1 MKNFG
6 IGKIGAIVVN
16 QVTIAT
22 TVCIAITAVAAIG
35 IFSGLKFNGD
45 VADLLK
51 VDTPGYRALQRVEK
65 QFHPFSTDEIVVIES
80 SGLNDPDTY
89 RALEDFVSELNLVSG
104 VEAVLSIFSLPG
116 SGGLTEPYLSS
127 ETAGLLSP
135 EQRLMRLV
143 ELQPL
148 ADTMLSEDL
157 STTLVILMIAQ
168 EPGDGQTVL
177 STEGRVEID
186 EIVGEYAPG
195 LTITI
200 GGMGE
205 VHRSIEE
212 ALRKDQR
219 SLATYST
226 LLCVLLSLLVF
237 RSWRGA
243 LICAIP
249 PVTGALWFFG
259 FAAFARITID
269 PITTIIPTL
278 LIVVGFAD
286 SVHLYFSFLR
296 SRRNEPSLA
305 KAVRNTVQQT
315 GPACFLTSLTTAIAC
330 LGIGLAGS
338 EALGNFAVGGF
349 FGMAI
354 QFLAVILLFPLLALW
369 LSPEKPAPDRR
380 PEARFGLV
388 AKAATRLLDHGWPV
402 IVVSIMVFAGLL
414 YTQSQLK
421 IGFRL
426 SEHLQAESS
435 LRKLEIR
442 LSEKSL
448 GSGQLFVVI
457 GDADGK
463 KGVTE
468 EDIANLNRIGEAV
481 YAGSATDTRS
491 AMFPSI
497 EQINRLSQEGHALL
511 KRYVSQDGLSYLL
524 PVAIDPS
531 LLSGEIVEE
540 ARMISDR
547 VRSAG
552 IETTF
557 EIVGLPLLSAT
568 EVPNMIADLRL
579 GFYVALT
586 LVVFLLVFATGSLRL
601 GLISLI
607 PNLIPILGVEGAL
620 FVTSQQLTMTAAVAL
635 TVAFGIAVDNSIHL
649 LNRYQFKRTAQ
660 PQSGIDEAVMDV
672 ASPITATTVLL
683 IAGLL
688 VTQISSLPT
697 VATFGQLVCAALL
710 LALFSSL
717 FLLPAFVEP
726 GKRRKAHP

>member
-1 MKNFG
+1 MKKFG
-6 IGKIGAIVVN
+6 IGKIGAIVVG
-16 QVTIAT
+16 QVAIAAMI
-22 TVCIAITAVAAIG
+22 CIAITAASAFG

-51 VDTPGYRALQRVEK
+51 VDTPGYRALQRVETE
-65 QFHPFSTDEIVVIES
+65 FHPFSTDEIVVVES
-80 SGLNDPDTY
+80 AGFNDADTY
-89 RALEDFVSELNLVSG
+89 RALEDFVSELNLVTG
-104 VEAVLSIFSLPG
+104 VEAVLSVYSLPG
-116 SGGLTEPYLSS
+116 SGGMAEPYLSS
-127 ETAGLLSP
+127 ELAGQLPP
-135 EQRLMRLV
+135 EQRLEQLA

-148 ADTMLSEDL
+148 AEDL
-157 STTLVILMIAQ
+157 LSKDMTTTLVILMIAQ
-168 EPGDGQTVL
+168 PAGDGQTVL
-177 STEGRVEID
+177 SPTGRAEID
-186 EIVGEYAPG
+186 EIINDYAPA
-195 LTITI
+195 LTVTI
-200 GGMGE
+200 GGMSE

-226 LLCVLLSLLVF
+226 LLCVLLSLVVF

-259 FAAFARITID
+259 FAAFAGITID

-296 SRRNEPSLA
+296 LRRNEPVLVN
-305 KAVRNTVQQT
+305 AVRTTIEQT
-315 GPACFLTSLTTAIAC
+315 GPACFLTSLTTAVAC

-338 EALGNFAVGGF
+338 EALNNFAVGGF

-369 LSPEKPAPDRR
+369 LSPKTTPQDTP
-380 PEARFGLV
+380 PVTPFGAV
-388 AKAATRLLDHGWPV
+388 GRAATDLLDHSWPV
-402 IVVSIMVFAGLL
+402 IVVSVLVFGGLL
-414 YTQSQLK
+414 YTQSQLQ

-426 SEHLQAESS
+426 SEHLRDDSP

-448 GSGQLFVVI
+448 GSGQLFVVVK
-457 GDADGK
+457 DADGK
-463 KGVTE
+463 KGITE
-468 EDIANLNRIGEAV
+468 EDIENLKRIGEAV
-481 YAGSATDTRS
+481 YSGAGSET

-497 EQINRLSQEGHALL
+497 EQIERLNLEGHPLL
-511 KRYVSQDGLSYLL
+511 KRYVAQDGLSYLL

-531 LLSGEIVEE
+531 LLSGQIVDE
-540 ARMISDR
+540 ARSIGDR
-547 VRSAG
+547 LRTAG
-552 IETTF
+552 FDETF

-568 EVPNMIADLRL
+568 EVPIMIANLRL
-579 GFYVALT
+579 GFYVALA
-586 LVVFLLVFATGSLRL
+586 LVVFLLVYATGSFRL

-620 FVTSQQLTMTAAVAL
+620 FIMSQQLTMTAAVAL
-635 TVAFGIAVDNSIHL
+635 TIAFGIAVDNSIHL
-649 LNRYQFKRTAQ
+649 LNRYQLTRAGNSKSAI
-660 PQSGIDEAVMDV
+660 SEAIRDV
-672 ASPITATTVLL
+672 ASPIAATTVLL
-683 IAGLL
+683 VAGLL

-697 VATFGQLVCAALL
+697 VATFGQLVSAALI

-717 FLLPAFVEP
+717 FLLPSFVEP
-726 GKRRKAHP
+726 GKRRKANP